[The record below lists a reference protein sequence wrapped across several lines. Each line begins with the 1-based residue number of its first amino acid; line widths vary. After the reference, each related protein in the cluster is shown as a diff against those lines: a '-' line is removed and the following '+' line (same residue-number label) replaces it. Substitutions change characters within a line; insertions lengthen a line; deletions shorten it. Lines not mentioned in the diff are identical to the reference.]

1 MARAV
6 LPAVL
11 LAGLL
16 VAALWFAAP
25 SANAVFAEPPLA
37 DPAEEARARQIMA
50 GLRCLVC
57 QNQSISD
64 SNAPL
69 ARDLRLLVRERI
81 AGGDSDAET
90 VAFIVDRY
98 GDWVLLDPPFKATT
112 WALWAGPAL
121 VLLAAMLGIFA
132 YHRRRA
138 RSVAGPTPLS
148 AAERDRLARLIDHA
162 DDTPGGG

>member
-1 MARAV
+1 MGRLA
-6 LPAVL
+6 L
-11 LAGLL
+11 LAGVLGL
-16 VAALWFAAP
+16 ALWFAAP
-25 SANAVFAEPPLA
+25 PALAVFAEPPLA
-37 DPAEEARARQIMA
+37 DPVQEARARDIMQ

-69 ARDLRLLVRERI
+69 ARDLRMLVRERI
-81 AGGDSDAET
+81 AGGDSDAEA

-112 WALWAGPAL
+112 WALWAGPPL
-121 VLLAAMLGIFA
+121 VLLVAALGILGLS
-132 YHRRRA
+132 RRA
-138 RSVAGPTPLS
+138 ARAVAAPTPLS
-148 AAERDRLARLIDHA
+148 AAERDRLARLIDDA